1 MRDFI
6 LLRLQVSSLHFY
18 LKLTVSH
25 KFSMI
30 VPRFT
35 HFLEH
40 FRLLNL
46 EYPDGWLKQ
55 VNKILILTSY
65 H

>member
-6 LLRLQVSSLHFY
+6 LLRLQVSS

-46 EYPDGWLKQ
+46 ESPDGWLKQ